1 MKILAELQAS
11 ADPSQTHWPSIP
23 SKLTQSPTPYIPL
36 SIFNVIFIRLDTQ
49 ASSISPP
56 RDRQLL
62 SPTLDFGL
70 SGYSQDIPPCF
81 STLEQAGNSLY
92 SIKTSSFR
100 TAQGLALFMNNNEGW
115 AAGNRETRGIEA
127 FKVYATLELIR
138 QEARASMA
146 QWNTAFDA
154 YIEKNKNKGIWGEV
168 AEEGIEMLRLHAQL
182 QISNFEFDLVKGMVD
197 QTVWD
202 EFLPSFVR
210 IVDDAEKIVH
220 KNMAKERS
228 RPTACAHNGGKK
240 SKIFGLEAGIIFPV
254 YFVAVKCRDYHT
266 RRRAIALLRAQERQ
280 EGVWNSILTAR
291 VAERLVEIEEIGLSP
306 SDESGYLTMEE
317 IPRENRVAGVEVRF
331 ELQEKRAWLRY
342 QRIRQIDSEKTE
354 TGMRELQGVVVEDEW
369 VEW

>member
-1 MKILAELQAS
+1 
-11 ADPSQTHWPSIP
+11 
-23 SKLTQSPTPYIPL
+23 
-36 SIFNVIFIRLDTQ
+36 
-49 ASSISPP
+49 
-56 RDRQLL
+56 
-62 SPTLDFGL
+62 
-70 SGYSQDIPPCF
+70 
-81 STLEQAGNSLY
+81 
-92 SIKTSSFR
+92 
-100 TAQGLALFMNNNEGW
+100 
-115 AAGNRETRGIEA
+115 
-127 FKVYATLELIR
+127 
-138 QEARASMA
+138 MA